1 MGATK
6 AVGVDNDPKRV
17 AVARKSLRDMGFAD
31 RSEVILGDFYEM
43 DLSDAT
49 LVTLCTVEALGL
61 QAKLL
66 RSLKPGTRVV
76 SYSFGIGDWKPDAT
90 QVVMGRCMSLWI
102 VPAHETAIRFWEADE
117 SGGPL
122 RFEDIRRE
130 GLVLK
135 QVTEEDLDLVPEV
148 TILPPGEQEPAPL
161 GSLKSSSSVS
171 VARKGTFVGAT
182 RFAAILE
189 NWSEKSVCALA
200 VEWRYQS
207 AGRGCSGR
215 SWAFS
220 VGTASLPFTVW
231 HRHRQWVTFPPRA
244 RGLLFSKQA
253 AAFCTCRSRDAF
265 WDEGVLRLDGVF
277 FTDDTF
283 VGPNQLR
290 VLEEICFYRNAFDKM
305 AHFAARRQRERRDF
319 GVIANEIEGFFNSP
333 NDNFDSLESDSIDVA
348 VRDIWRRR
356 LVSWCERTRLE
367 FGDEGLIKCILLR
380 NVGMSKA

>member
-1 MGATK
+1 
-6 AVGVDNDPKRV
+6 
-17 AVARKSLRDMGFAD
+17 
-31 RSEVILGDFYEM
+31 
-43 DLSDAT
+43 
-49 LVTLCTVEALGL
+49 
-61 QAKLL
+61 
-66 RSLKPGTRVV
+66 
-76 SYSFGIGDWKPDAT
+76 
-90 QVVMGRCMSLWI
+90 
-102 VPAHETAIRFWEADE
+102 
-117 SGGPL
+117 
-122 RFEDIRRE
+122 
-130 GLVLK
+130 
-135 QVTEEDLDLVPEV
+135 
-148 TILPPGEQEPAPL
+148 
-161 GSLKSSSSVS
+161 
-171 VARKGTFVGAT
+171 
-182 RFAAILE
+182 
-189 NWSEKSVCALA
+189 
-200 VEWRYQS
+200 
-207 AGRGCSGR
+207 
-215 SWAFS
+215 
-220 VGTASLPFTVW
+220 
-231 HRHRQWVTFPPRA
+231 
-244 RGLLFSKQA
+244 LFSKQA